1 MTHICKKCPKGIGKT
16 RNSLELEEG
25 GGGAEV
31 NIWGEYGGIKMLSK
45 NTGDGVHLIVKLSA
59 ISLEACKFTKN
70 ELHAFFQGF

>member
-1 MTHICKKCPKGIGKT
+1 
-16 RNSLELEEG
+16 
-25 GGGAEV
+25 
-31 NIWGEYGGIKMLSK
+31 MLSK